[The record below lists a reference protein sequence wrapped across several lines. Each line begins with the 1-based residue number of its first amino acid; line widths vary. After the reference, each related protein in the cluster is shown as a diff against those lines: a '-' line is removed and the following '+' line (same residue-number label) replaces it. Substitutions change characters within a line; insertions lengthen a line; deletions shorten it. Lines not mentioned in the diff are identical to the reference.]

1 MRKKRC
7 SPVGDGH
14 GCELCRSLSIPCGL
28 DDPYSVSSPS
38 PGLQGITM
46 QTSREV
52 FHDLVLLYFRFIH
65 NVIHTM
71 IHEASFMHQFKEG
84 TASMIH
90 VYAMCALAARFSDN
104 PVFHGI
110 ARGSRGSIYISEA
123 VRLIQQS
130 IIIPS
135 LESMQ
140 GLILIGYYYGGEG
153 DGKAKHIYTGLAR
166 LHAETLSLWEIPKDG
181 SLLSQEEH
189 RRTWLSVNI
198 ASDWSAIDIS
208 VEPIS
213 LNHGLEVDLL
223 KFDDIAFQSLD
234 PGLVQGT
241 YSSPSSPYNMWA
253 YMARTLGIFNRTSVL
268 LRQMSQ
274 CLISFDDYCQEAV
287 VLEDRLDEWEKSLP
301 PNLRYTTENIM
312 SAVKQ
317 RLGRTFLAMHI
328 GYHHFRQILFFPSLD
343 ARRDHDNT
351 KLTKIASQCKRSAN
365 IISDILRHST
375 DIENCDLNCFI
386 YGHIA
391 VISSCVH
398 LHTLLLSDKPEALSM
413 ARQWLLLNFK
423 YLMGIKSYWPVVEHS
438 VARLRKF
445 QNCCQD
451 SASDPFVL
459 DNWMARFVTEH
470 TSYPSERQ
478 NSASKPSDPGLQNTT
493 ARSIYAELYA
503 SDHPDNAKTGSDVDD
518 LSHLLYDQQVTTEAL
533 VNHALDWLLE

>member
-1 MRKKRC
+1 
-7 SPVGDGH
+7 
-14 GCELCRSLSIPCGL
+14 
-28 DDPYSVSSPS
+28 
-38 PGLQGITM
+38 
-46 QTSREV
+46 
-52 FHDLVLLYFRFIH
+52 
-65 NVIHTM
+65 M
-71 IHEASFMHQFKEG
+71 IHEGSFMRQFKEG

-90 VYAMCALAARFSDN
+90 VYAMCALSARFSDD
-104 PVFHGI
+104 PFFHGV
-110 ARGSRGSIYISEA
+110 ARGARGSIYISEA
-123 VRLIQQS
+123 VRLVQQS
-130 IIIPS
+130 IIAPS

-140 GLILIGYYYGGEG
+140 ALILIGYYYGGEG

-166 LHAETLSLWEIPKDG
+166 LHAETLSLWEIPNDG

-223 KFDDIAFQSLD
+223 KFDDIAFQSLN
-234 PGLVQGT
+234 PNLVHGT
-241 YSSPSSPYNMWA
+241 YSSPPSPYNMWA
-253 YMARTLGIFNRTSVL
+253 YMARTLGIFNKTSVL
-268 LRQMSQ
+268 LRRMSQ
-274 CLISFDDYCQEAV
+274 GSISFDDYCQEAV
-287 VLEDRLDEWEKSLP
+287 VLEGRLGEWENSLP

-312 SAVKQ
+312 SSVNQ

-328 GYHHFRQILFFPSLD
+328 GYHHFRQILFFPFLD

-351 KLTKIASQCKRSAN
+351 KLTKNASQCKRSAD

-398 LHTLLLSDKPEALSM
+398 LHTLLFSDNTEALYM

-438 VARLRKF
+438 V
-445 QNCCQD
+445 
-451 SASDPFVL
+451 SP
-459 DNWMARFVTEH
+459 
-470 TSYPSERQ
+470 
-478 NSASKPSDPGLQNTT
+478 
-493 ARSIYAELYA
+493 
-503 SDHPDNAKTGSDVDD
+503 
-518 LSHLLYDQQVTTEAL
+518 LSRP
-533 VNHALDWLLE
+533 

>member
-1 MRKKRC
+1 
-7 SPVGDGH
+7 
-14 GCELCRSLSIPCGL
+14 
-28 DDPYSVSSPS
+28 
-38 PGLQGITM
+38 
-46 QTSREV
+46 
-52 FHDLVLLYFRFIH
+52 
-65 NVIHTM
+65 M

-90 VYAMCALAARFSDN
+90 IYAMCALAARFSDD

-123 VRLIQQS
+123 VRLFQQS
-130 IIIPS
+130 IITPS

-213 LNHGLEVDLL
+213 LNHGLDVDLL

-234 PGLVQGT
+234 PYLVQGT
-241 YSSPSSPYNMWA
+241 YSSPQSPYNMWA
-253 YMARTLGIFNRTSVL
+253 YMARSLGIFNQTSVL
-268 LRQMSQ
+268 LRRMSQ
-274 CLISFDDYCQEAV
+274 GSISFHDYCQEAV
-287 VLEDRLDEWEKSLP
+287 VLEGRLDEWEKSLP
-301 PNLRYTTENIM
+301 PNLRYTTENIT
-312 SAVKQ
+312 SSVNQ

-328 GYHHFRQILFFPSLD
+328 GYHHFRQILFFPFLD
-343 ARRDHDNT
+343 ARRNHDNM
-351 KLTKIASQCKRSAN
+351 KLTKNAWQCKRSAD

-375 DIENCDLNCFI
+375 DTENCDLNCFI

-398 LHTLLLSDKPEALSM
+398 LHTLLFSGNTGALSM

-451 SASDPFVL
+451 SVSDPFVL

-478 NSASKPSDPGLQNTT
+478 DSAANTIDPALQSTT
-493 ARSIYAELYA
+493 ARSICAERHVP
-503 SDHPDNAKTGSDVDD
+503 DHDNNAKTGCSIDD
-518 LSHLLYDQQVTTEAL
+518 LSHLLYDQQVTSEAL